1 MVVHRKHGIRLP
13 SYEHYDLSGS
23 LQKALKSLENI
34 GHGTRMAIRCQK
46 YLRKLIQIAAASGML
61 QQDFTT
67 AGKEH
72 RLF

>member
-1 MVVHRKHGIRLP
+1 
-13 SYEHYDLSGS
+13 
-23 LQKALKSLENI
+23 
-34 GHGTRMAIRCQK
+34 MAIRCQK